1 MAGGSLYL
9 EAHTLIRPFITRGPL
24 VCRCDGDVNDRRE
37 FVPETPQMQHVRYY
51 DNSAPRERY
60 FDTDAL
66 MDSALPAL
74 SDLAFELEEAVA
86 ETGVVGKGGK
96 NDMHSGIG
104 PSCKD
109 SGKAQGPA
117 APLLEVKRPHYFPAS
132 PTSPTSATDMEAFFF
147 DEDAEANKLLMDE
160 ARAMHCLVGTSIH
173 AQAGATPPHCSFG

>member
-1 MAGGSLYL
+1 
-9 EAHTLIRPFITRGPL
+9 
-24 VCRCDGDVNDRRE
+24 
-37 FVPETPQMQHVRYY
+37 MQHVRYY
-51 DNSAPRERY
+51 DKSAPRERY
-60 FDTDAL
+60 FDTDAH

-74 SDLAFELEEAVA
+74 SDLAFEFEEAVA

-96 NDMHSGIG
+96 NDVIAARGADPHATT
-104 PSCKD
+104 
-109 SGKAQGPA
+109 GKAQGPA